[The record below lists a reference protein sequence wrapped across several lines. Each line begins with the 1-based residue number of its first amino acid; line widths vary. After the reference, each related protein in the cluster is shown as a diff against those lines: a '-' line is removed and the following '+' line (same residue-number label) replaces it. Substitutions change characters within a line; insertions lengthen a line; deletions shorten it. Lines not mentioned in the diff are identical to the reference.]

1 MPSELERPSMFAI
14 GHRQSDIGPPDE
26 QPLSQG
32 EASRPNHPVRNPHYE
47 RWYREHHRRRAY
59 EALTQNQVRQAD
71 LTSSPSTTFRN
82 TQATEQVRRPP
93 AANPHLLQQAQSS
106 SKTRRSSQVINGVL
120 RAGSVASSSAKS
132 PLQNNLTYYD
142 GGTPP
147 GPHVSLIPPTPDEE
161 DIAPTNVPPRQNTNS
176 LTVLPRNLPKPKANT
191 QHSPQHENQRHP
203 PSLTP
208 GVAPSQAKVRN
219 VPVDPRDTGSMQQGQ
234 RHDTHRPLP
243 ALPVEPAVRNGSV
256 VHQGQHHDTHRPLP
270 APPVVSVIQHAL
282 VDHQDA
288 GPRRQG
294 QRYDTN
300 RPLPA
305 LPVEPAVDLPPQMTT
320 ELNLGNLSRLSY
332 LIPYGGGQSGGVQP
346 VTHDGSRIGAGLDN
360 QTVGSYV
367 RPPGASISS
376 VAGLSELDAGV
387 DAMAELEAAVAAY
400 VEEERM
406 GNSSARDEG
415 PPVLPQMLVDN
426 GLVGLDLAPPAATE
440 LPAGDSDELPAAE
453 IETSVPIYEL
463 FTRERD
469 WTFELDVA
477 EEYEK
482 VRGTND

>member
-59 EALTQNQVRQAD
+59 EALTQNQVRQAVP
-71 LTSSPSTTFRN
+71 TSAPPTASQDTK
-82 TQATEQVRRPP
+82 ATEQGRRPP

-219 VPVDPRDTGSMQQGQ
+219 VPVDPRDTGSLQQGQ
-234 RHDTHRPLP
+234 RHDTH
-243 ALPVEPAVRNGSV
+243 
-256 VHQGQHHDTHRPLP
+256 
-270 APPVVSVIQHAL
+270 
-282 VDHQDA
+282 
-288 GPRRQG
+288 
-294 QRYDTN
+294 